1 MPKATFQVS
10 DKSYSAEIHQVEK
23 PEGEKFEICEVTV
36 QSPDEGPVRGL
47 LKLTPEAL
55 LMADQRAEEEGGV
68 AQDWLAR
75 GCARALAAEVVI
87 RKLKSDFSFVVDH
100 RWIAVAES

>member
-1 MPKATFQVS
+1 MPKTTFEVAN
-10 DKSYSAEIHQVEK
+10 KSYNDEIQQAEK

-36 QSPDEGPVRGL
+36 RGPDDRTVQGI
-47 LKLTPEAL
+47 LKLTQDAL
-55 LMADQRAEEEGGV
+55 VMADQRAAEEGSA

-87 RKLKSDFSFVVDH
+87 RELKSDFTFVVDY
-100 RWIAVAES
+100 RWVAGADF